1 MQGEEVSVETLTVN
15 GETHVIAI
23 TDKITTGAPH
33 FIEHAHKIQ
42 SNKSEIIKSDIEK
55 VAIAA
60 NKALSIESG
69 PSHTEIMVT
78 SEGPKI
84 VEIEHA

>member
-1 MQGEEVSVETLTVN
+1 MTVE
-15 GETHVIAI
+15 GETYVLSI

-42 SNKSEIIKSDIEK
+42 SNKNEEIKSQITQ
-55 VAIAA
+55 VAIQA
-60 NKALSIESG
+60 NKALSIKTG

-78 SEGPKI
+78 SE
-84 VEIEHA
+84 AA